1 MPLLQRP
8 SMGPLILIFN
18 KEKIM
23 KTPPIVIGFLS
34 LSVLSACS
42 SQPTAKPTY
51 LTAPP
56 VNINNAA
63 LMTPITYVKPLPP
76 LTPLSITKVTPKTTL
91 SPIIKKTASV
101 GKPISVLRVWPQ
113 ERYIDAISRWLN
125 NEGFANIAWELPPN
139 VMERLNQKPTKKINF
154 YSNYRK
160 AIPALANQLDQ
171 KMHLH
176 LRHTPQ
182 KIAAIVPWEGDT
194 TLTMVKG
201 DSLATALA
209 SLTKTYQWQW
219 IAQDQQGYSYR
230 SRNNYPFPAPYPIAT
245 PKGDIGMALSH
256 VLAPFPVTAHLLD
269 STRTVFIMDEK

>member
-1 MPLLQRP
+1 
-8 SMGPLILIFN
+8 
-18 KEKIM
+18 M
-23 KTPPIVIGFLS
+23 KTPPIVIGLLS

-42 SQPTAKPTY
+42 SQPTTKPTY

-76 LTPLSITKVTPKTTL
+76 LAPLSVNTVTSKATP
-91 SPIIKKTASV
+91 SPIIKKTVSV
-101 GKPISVLRVWPQ
+101 SKPVSVLRVWPQ

-125 NEGFANIAWELPPN
+125 NEGFTNIAWELPRN
-139 VMERLNQKPTKKINF
+139 VMDSLNQKPTKKINL
-154 YSNYRK
+154 YGNYRE
-160 AIPALANQLDQ
+160 AINALASQLDQ
-171 KMHLH
+171 KMYLH

-182 KIAAIVPWEGDT
+182 KMAAIVPWEGDT
-194 TLTMVKG
+194 TLTMVQG

-209 SLTKTYQWQW
+209 SLTKNYQWQW

-230 SRNNYPFPAPYPIAT
+230 SRNNYAFPAPYPIAT